1 MATRVDYARSVQALP
16 RILAIMGS
24 GETTSSMAP
33 VHRAIL
39 GRFGERPV
47 SATLLDTPYGF
58 QENAADITAA
68 AVDYF
73 ATRLRNPITVASFR
87 GSGSEPVETQVALAR
102 IRDADYVFSG
112 PGSPSYALR
121 HWAGS
126 EIPPLLAR
134 KLVGGGAV
142 VTASAAALTLGRLTL
157 PVYEIYKVGEEARWL
172 PGLDL
177 LSPFGLP
184 VAVIPH
190 YDNAEGR
197 GHDTRFCFLGERR
210 LRGLEAAMPDDTFI
224 LGIDE
229 HTSFVLDLG
238 AGRATIRGRGGLT
251 IRRAGR
257 SVVFGPGNEVSI
269 DELRAAA
276 FGPDAERDSPMP
288 ASDRDRDTP
297 AESHVSDA
305 EEAFD
310 DALARLDLAA
320 AVRSVL
326 ALDDRL
332 SAAGSSRNGAHP
344 EAGVPLGPMLV
355 RLANAAETVGQRA
368 ELVGPL
374 TDALVEIRRRARSD
388 HDWAAADAIRDTL
401 RAVGIEL
408 QDVDDATTWSLPKT

>member
-1 MATRVDYARSVQALP
+1 VHTLP

-39 GRFGERPV
+39 GRFGELPV
-47 SATLLDTPYGF
+47 RATLLDTPYGF

-87 GSGSEPVETQVALAR
+87 GSGSDPVESQAALAR
-102 IRDADYVFSG
+102 IREADYVFSG

-126 EIPPLLAR
+126 EIPPLLAG
-134 KLVGGGAV
+134 KLAAGGAL

-157 PVYEIYKVGEEARWL
+157 PVYEIYKVGEQARWL
-172 PGLDL
+172 AGLDL

-197 GHDTRFCFLGERR
+197 GHDTRFSFLGERR
-210 LRGLEAAMPDDTFI
+210 LRGLEAAMPDDAFI

-238 AGRATIRGRGGLT
+238 TGRATIRGRGGVT
-251 IRRAGR
+251 VRRDGR
-257 SVVFGPGNEVSI
+257 SVVFGAGSEVSI
-269 DELRAAA
+269 DELRTAA
-276 FGPDAERDSPMP
+276 FGRDGARDSTLL
-288 ASDRDRDTP
+288 ASDGDGDAAPGSAASDT
-297 AESHVSDA
+297 

-310 DALARLDLAA
+310 EALARLDLAA
-320 AVRSVL
+320 AVRSLLV
-326 ALDDRL
+326 LDDRV
-332 SAAGSSRNGAHP
+332 SAAGPSRNGARP
-344 EAGVPLGPMLV
+344 DARAPLRSMLG
-355 RLANAAETVGQRA
+355 RLAQAAETVGQRA

-374 TDALVEIRRRARSD
+374 TDALVEIRRVARRD
-388 HDWAAADAIRDTL
+388 RDWAAADAIRDTL

-408 QDVDDATTWSLPKT
+408 QDVDEATTWSLPKT

>member
-1 MATRVDYARSVQALP
+1 VQTLP

-39 GRFGERPV
+39 GRFGGLPV
-47 SATLLDTPYGF
+47 RATLLDTPYGF

-87 GSGSEPVETQVALAR
+87 GSGGEPVETQVALAR

-121 HWAGS
+121 HWAGT
-126 EIPPLLAR
+126 EIPSLLAR
-134 KLVGGGAV
+134 KLADGGALV
-142 VTASAAALTLGRLTL
+142 AASAAALTLGRLTL

-172 PGLDL
+172 PGLDV

-210 LRGLEAAMPDDTFI
+210 LRRLEAAMPDDTFI

-238 AGRATIRGRGGLT
+238 VGRATIRGRGGLT
-251 IRRAGR
+251 VRRAGR
-257 SVVFGPGNEVSI
+257 SVVFGPGSEVSI

-276 FGPDAERDSPMP
+276 FGPDAARGSTIP
-288 ASDRDRDTP
+288 AADRDRDTP
-297 AESHVSDA
+297 PGSHVSEA
-305 EEAFD
+305 EEVFD
-310 DALARLDLAA
+310 DALARLDLASA
-320 AVRSVL
+320 IRSLL
-326 ALDDRL
+326 ALGDRL
-332 SAAGSSRNGAHP
+332 SPPGPAGPSRNGAHTDGP
-344 EAGVPLGPMLV
+344 PPLRPMLAQ
-355 RLANAAETVGQRA
+355 LANAAETVGQRA

-388 HDWAAADAIRDTL
+388 HDWAAADAIRETL

-408 QDVDDATTWSLPKT
+408 QDVDEATTWSLPKA